1 MGARSWLRRI
11 LAKLVLICFLLFA
24 LVPFGWML
32 TASLEPQTSLYR
44 EHLSLLPNPVTFANY
59 RALFSADPVAGTDF
73 PRYFLNSLI
82 VVCCTVV
89 LALLVAVPA
98 AYGFSRYRFMGKNA
112 ILYGIL

>member
-1 MGARSWLRRI
+1 MSARSAGASRGWCDMAHPLARQIGGKIGLI
-11 LAKLVLICFLLFA
+11 LFLLFA

-44 EHLSLLPNPVTFANY
+44 EHLSLLPDPVTLANY
-59 RALFSADPVAGTDF
+59 KALFAADPVAGTDF

-89 LALLVAVPA
+89 LSLLVAVP
-98 AYGFSRYRFMGKNA
+98 
-112 ILYGIL
+112 